1 MNPIGR
7 QRASGLSLLLS
18 SMRCFRTAAAHGV
31 SGRPS
36 LNPTPTFPKLASG
49 IASSDTFGGGAAPL
63 PRPPPVAHGF
73 AQTPDRSGL
82 PSAVLGVG
90 ASRFGLPSGVL
101 GMPVAG

>member
-18 SMRCFRTAAAHGV
+18 AMRCFRTPAAQGV

-36 LNPTPTFPKLASG
+36 LNPTPTLPKLASG
-49 IASSDTFGGGAAPL
+49 ISSSDTFGGGGAAAPR
-63 PRPPPVAHGF
+63 PRPAPPVAHGF

-82 PSAVLGVG
+82 PSAVLGAG
-90 ASRFGLPSGVL
+90 AVRFGCPACVL
-101 GMPVAG
+101 GT